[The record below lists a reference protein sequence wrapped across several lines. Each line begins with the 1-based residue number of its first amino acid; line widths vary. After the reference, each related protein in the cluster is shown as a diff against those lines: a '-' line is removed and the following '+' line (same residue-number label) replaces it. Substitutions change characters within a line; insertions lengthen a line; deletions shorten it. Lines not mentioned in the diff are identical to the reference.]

1 MNLTLRKI
9 LHCSRTNPAA
19 KVAKARKA
27 CLNEWIENYNY
38 VSTYTGNDEARLYKE
53 SILTA
58 CRHNRV
64 LPKLALV
71 GITILLVITLVAI
84 I

>member
-1 MNLTLRKI
+1 MSLKLRRM
-9 LHCSRTNPAA
+9 SRYPISNPAA

-38 VSTYTGNDEARLYKE
+38 VSTYTGSDENRLYKE
-53 SILTA
+53 SVLLA

-71 GITILLVITLVAI
+71 GMAILLIITLVAI